1 MASFSIP
8 SDTVPTGIARTDPPY
23 APRPSPVPFPPMR
36 ISAFTFLRNGV
47 QLAYPFVESIRSALP
62 LVDEY
67 IVALGPS
74 DDGTREAIEAID
86 DPRIR
91 IIDTQWNGATGR
103 GFVYGQQKM
112 IGLFN
117 TTGDWSLYLEGD
129 EVLHERDIDA
139 IRDLAERADRQPHV
153 EAIAFQYH
161 HFYGTPE
168 LVATGPAWYR
178 VEPRMIRNH
187 DIRVISP
194 GGLYFIVLDQNKKG
208 RYPRAVETDATIHH
222 YGWVRPID
230 SHHRKAKQVSGYW
243 GTPREKANPYEN
255 VDASILKPFEGSHPA
270 IMSEWLSST
279 ANTVFTPNPDYQL
292 TKRDRRQRI
301 KRSIEKVTGL
311 DLCKR
316 HHRRVKISQ

>member
-1 MASFSIP
+1 
-8 SDTVPTGIARTDPPY
+8 
-23 APRPSPVPFPPMR
+23 MR

-129 EVLHERDIDA
+129 EVLHERDIDS

-161 HFYGTPE
+161 HFYGTAE

-208 RYPRAVETDATIHH
+208 RYPRAIETDATIHH

-255 VDASILKPFEGSHPA
+255 VDASILKPFEGSHPT
-270 IMSEWLSST
+270 IMAEWLSST

-316 HHRRVKISQ
+316 HHRRVKIS